1 MKNDEL
7 EKVEDSTLAGLKE
20 MGAFGLQVNL
30 GLQYMFLHSYILAF
44 RCRPIKKLD
53 EAKNSMA
60 YQTLYCPLSTDGRG
74 GITSAPSPPPPHLP
88 TSNWENEK
96 KNCTIIVYESQV

>member
-30 GLQYMFLHSYILAF
+30 GLQYMFLDSYILAF

-53 EAKNSMA
+53 KAKNSMA

-74 GITSAPSPPPPHLP
+74 GITSAPSP
-88 TSNWENEK
+88 TSPLATK
-96 KNCTIIVYESQV
+96 KMKRKIAQ

>member
-30 GLQYMFLHSYILAF
+30 GVQYMFLHSYILAF

-53 EAKNSMA
+53 KAKNSM
-60 YQTLYCPLSTDGRG
+60 TLYCPLLHFTVHYPQIEEGVS
-74 GITSAPSPPPPHLP
+74 PLPLPPPPPPPP
-88 TSNWENEK
+88 TSPLATK
-96 KNCTIIVYESQV
+96 KMKRKIAQ

>member
-30 GLQYMFLHSYILAF
+30 GLQYNFV
-44 RCRPIKKLD
+44 
-53 EAKNSMA
+53 
-60 YQTLYCPLSTDGRG
+60 
-74 GITSAPSPPPPHLP
+74 P
-88 TSNWENEK
+88 T
-96 KNCTIIVYESQV
+96 

>member
-53 EAKNSMA
+53 KAKNSMA
-60 YQTLYCPLSTDGRG
+60 YQTLYCPLPTDGRG
-74 GITSAPSPPPPHLP
+74 GITSAPLPPP
-88 TSNWENEK
+88 TSPLATK
-96 KNCTIIVYESQV
+96 KMKRKIAQ

>member
-53 EAKNSMA
+53 KAKNSMA

-74 GITSAPSPPPPHLP
+74 GITSAPSPPPP
-88 TSNWENEK
+88 TSPLATK
-96 KNCTIIVYESQV
+96 KMKRKIAQ

>member
-30 GLQYMFLHSYILAF
+30 GLQYNLQFYMFVHSYILAF
-44 RCRPIKKLD
+44 RCRPIKNLD
-53 EAKNSMA
+53 EAKNSKA

-74 GITSAPSPPPPHLP
+74 GITPAPPPPFPLA
-88 TSNWENEK
+88 TK
-96 KNCTIIVYESQV
+96 TMKRKIAQ

>member
-30 GLQYMFLHSYILAF
+30 GLHSYILAF

-53 EAKNSMA
+53 KAKNSMA

-74 GITSAPSPPPPHLP
+74 GITSAPPPPPPHLP
-88 TSNWENEK
+88 TSN
-96 KNCTIIVYESQV
+96 

>member
-30 GLQYMFLHSYILAF
+30 GLQYMFLHSGYILAF

-74 GITSAPSPPPPHLP
+74 GITSALPPLP
-88 TSNWENEK
+88 TSNQESEK
-96 KNCTIIVYESQV
+96 KNCTIIVYESQI

>member
-53 EAKNSMA
+53 KAKNSMA
-60 YQTLYCPLSTDGRG
+60 YRHFTVHYPQMEEGVSPLHL
-74 GITSAPSPPPPHLP
+74 PPP
-88 TSNWENEK
+88 TSPLATK
-96 KNCTIIVYESQV
+96 KMKRKIAQ